1 VQNGIVQTLS
11 DLGLAGLALLAAL
24 VAALIRVA
32 APVARRAPPSVV
44 YELLVAVG
52 WIVVGFA
59 VFTGTGLL
67 AGESVDAQL
76 WIAVGLVVALK
87 TSLTTDS

>member
-1 VQNGIVQTLS
+1 
-11 DLGLAGLALLAAL
+11 
-24 VAALIRVA
+24 
-32 APVARRAPPSVV
+32 VV